1 MVPLK
6 HGGSTVS
13 IICGLTECL
22 LQFQFNPQLSF
33 AGSIVLA
40 KHITVALQGN
50 KYNHVKIGR
59 YEEIRVHF
67 HQILMDN
74 NGGELQPG
82 GEFNSEGA
90 SLQNAELSQIRH
102 VEKQTHSGRYGIKK
116 SNFTWTI
123 LFLNWDLL
131 IFPLSVETDST
142 LITSKLSPWSWWQ
155 LDASK
160 TSWAR
165 RCHLGHSRKCL
176 IVFLFSIRDHIPAFL
191 SFTATSAH
199 ETQHRVSNPN
209 KQRVPGGPCYNA
221 QLFSASPCK
230 GVAAAR
236 EEGMCW
242 STGWQPAGSP
252 PPRTDVTS
260 PGHSS
265 TGWPGS
271 LLLSLLIP
279 PSPYKNLQVAGCH
292 SWRGQASR
300 DRWLVPALP
309 EENMSHSESLTQL
322 RVEEFFP

>member
-22 LQFQFNPQLSF
+22 LQFQFNPRLSF

-82 GEFNSEGA
+82 GEFNSKGA

-123 LFLNWDLL
+123 LFLN
-131 IFPLSVETDST
+131 
-142 LITSKLSPWSWWQ
+142 
-155 LDASK
+155 
-160 TSWAR
+160 
-165 RCHLGHSRKCL
+165 
-176 IVFLFSIRDHIPAFL
+176 
-191 SFTATSAH
+191 
-199 ETQHRVSNPN
+199 
-209 KQRVPGGPCYNA
+209 
-221 QLFSASPCK
+221 
-230 GVAAAR
+230 
-236 EEGMCW
+236 
-242 STGWQPAGSP
+242 
-252 PPRTDVTS
+252 
-260 PGHSS
+260 
-265 TGWPGS
+265 
-271 LLLSLLIP
+271 
-279 PSPYKNLQVAGCH
+279 
-292 SWRGQASR
+292 
-300 DRWLVPALP
+300 
-309 EENMSHSESLTQL
+309 
-322 RVEEFFP
+322 